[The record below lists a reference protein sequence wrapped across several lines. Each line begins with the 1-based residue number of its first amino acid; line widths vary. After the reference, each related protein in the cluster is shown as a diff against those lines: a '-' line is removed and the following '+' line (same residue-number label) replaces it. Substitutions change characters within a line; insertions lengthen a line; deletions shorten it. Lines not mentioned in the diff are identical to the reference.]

1 MESGAGRVQMEC
13 MQSPADGARGST
25 SCALAVD
32 PGLLAEV
39 VTEEIA
45 RRLHA
50 GDAGVARAYRGDADR
65 LYCRRPD
72 ERALGFAELDARWFG
87 RLGLDAPVRAA
98 ASRHPALLARLPSLT
113 LSRALQA
120 DDEGADLGRPRD
132 GSRPAVVR
140 VRSARWEASGELTAF
155 LDHELLRLGDLLDP
169 HFGHDADA
177 LLAVPAFRRRIVQQ
191 RYRLAWSATL
201 DARLARAGRVALA
214 TRGEHRER
222 LARCFSGLPAA
233 SFERLFAAVW
243 GSDRPTHDAL
253 LAVAKTVTAAGPFE
267 AGAPCPLCEFPTHA
281 WRRPT
286 EPALIDAVRRD
297 VPAWRPDQGLC
308 DRCEER
314 YQARGLA
321 AGVREEP

>member
-1 MESGAGRVQMEC
+1 MN
-13 MQSPADGARGST
+13 SPAERQSGPTR
-25 SCALAVD
+25 CPLVLD
-32 PGLLAEV
+32 PELLAEV
-39 VTEEIA
+39 VAREIS
-45 RRLHA
+45 RRLDA
-50 GDAGVARAYRGDADR
+50 GDADLTRAYRRDADR
-65 LYCRRPD
+65 LYRRGPD

-98 ASRHPALLARLPSLT
+98 ASRHPGLLARLPSLT
-113 LSRALQA
+113 LFRALQP

-140 VRSARWEASGELTAF
+140 VRSARWGASGELTAF

-177 LLAVPAFRRRIVQQ
+177 LLAVPALRRRIVQQ

-201 DARLARAGRVALA
+201 DARLARAGRVPLA
-214 TRGEHRER
+214 ARGEHHER

-243 GSDRPTHDAL
+243 SSERPTHDAL
-253 LAVAKTVTAAGPFE
+253 LAVAETVTAAGPLE

-281 WRRPT
+281 WRRPAD
-286 EPALIDAVRRD
+286 PALIEAVRRD
-297 VPAWRPDQGLC
+297 VPTWRPDHGLC

-314 YQARGLA
+314 YQAGSVVA
-321 AGVREEP
+321 AVTEEP